1 MSKPHWSLA
10 KHEFET
16 NDTFFVWWR
25 WFVIGG
31 AKMEVILE
39 DTKIPMPPSLNSV
52 SLKEIDDGFLYDMS
66 DFIIQNHTQ
75 GQIFFS
81 ENNKL

>member
-1 MSKPHWSLA
+1 
-10 KHEFET
+10 
-16 NDTFFVWWR
+16 
-25 WFVIGG
+25 
-31 AKMEVILE
+31 MEVILE